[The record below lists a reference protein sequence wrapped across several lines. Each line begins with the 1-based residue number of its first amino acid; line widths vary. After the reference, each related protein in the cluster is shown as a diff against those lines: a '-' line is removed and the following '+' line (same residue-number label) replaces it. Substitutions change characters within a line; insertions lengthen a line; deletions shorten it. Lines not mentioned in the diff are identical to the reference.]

1 VYSYGVNWFLKKRA
15 GNIWEFTHPVEHSDT
30 DGGVRLIKR
39 YIKMIKNGDC
49 GEIAEYAGIHH
60 LSERIWKIEKYI
72 DVRKTCL
79 PCKDIGARFR

>member
-1 VYSYGVNWFLKKRA
+1 
-15 GNIWEFTHPVEHSDT
+15 
-30 DGGVRLIKR
+30 
-39 YIKMIKNGDC
+39 MIKNGDC